1 SEKFADVEKVADH
14 REGHRRRAGYALRPR
29 HLADDHGRDSRYSR
43 ANIQK
48 AEPVSTGT
56 NCSISAKTK
65 VHSRDNRYTKRE
77 EPVTNHRLTARF
89 VTGSSV
95 LRLTGSSGF
104 RFRSPTA
111 ARTGQREHR
120 CWC

>member
-1 SEKFADVEKVADH
+1 SGEDGHDRRHEGQREIRGRRKSRRDH

-95 LRLTGSSGF
+95 L
-104 RFRSPTA
+104 
-111 ARTGQREHR
+111 
-120 CWC
+120 